1 MTNSTQQHSSGPLS
15 GHDVFAEVI
24 SLSRKRMTEMLVR
37 MIQSAQ
43 DYHNWGLADDDAAD
57 LVKLIRH
64 KQRIICS
71 SFVFQLNRNFADFKA
86 ADGSLSDEKGRYD
99 WQQLGLSA
107 ANDSAEIEELERIT
121 DRYRAAF
128 KDFDRNLLK
137 RLQACVRRPRANIY
151 ENPLQVKRL
160 CESFRYAIDSLDLKP
175 DLKIALYQLFA
186 DRLIESLGPLYRS
199 IELYL
204 LEQRML
210 PEIAPAKIHLRS
222 IDGLSESKPP
232 PSLNL
237 NQSACLLIL
246 LQDFKEKSRVAANRL
261 QNYFPELK
269 QRFGRYGIAE
279 YDEQIDQL
287 NLIFK
292 LIFEDED
299 LPAPIKQQLAR
310 LQIYIFITAV
320 QEDGFLRRSTNP
332 ARRLL
337 DGIISK
343 EVEIAHNGSP
353 ELSGERFIR
362 EHIDNMASLQFI
374 TVDHYAEMLEEYQKF
389 ITENSAAIR
398 RQRKLEATRK
408 VLPLVKERL
417 AEITQP
423 LRVQGT
429 PLILFEKVWLPLLVQ
444 IALQR
449 GMDSE
454 PWHKSIAMVQK
465 QVWSLI
471 PKNSPEEQA
480 ELIQVLPTVAHS
492 LHRAM
497 RSLKLAESLQQS
509 MRDFL
514 KLEQQNV
521 AEQTARNII
530 EARRKTRSLSAQSF
544 APSDDDPSEFDAMM
558 QTGVFQIPTDM
569 LNSFKSAKP
578 EPPKKINQIEALAI
592 GEWVSFKE
600 SEGSKLAKLAWKA
613 EDSTLFIFVDRDGKR
628 VCEVDADTLSNQ
640 FETGAVS
647 LSGTN
652 TTDSKKSLVSFM
664 KSL

>member
-1 MTNSTQQHSSGPLS
+1 MT
-15 GHDVFAEVI
+15 D
-24 SLSRKRMTEMLVR
+24 MLVR

-43 DYHNWGLADDDAAD
+43 DYHNWELADDDAAD
-57 LVKLIRH
+57 LVKLIKH

-86 ADGSLSDEKGRYD
+86 TDGSLSDEKGRHD

-186 DRLIESLGPLYRS
+186 DRFIESLGPLYRS

-343 EVEIAHNGSP
+343 EVEIAHNGNP
-353 ELSGERFIR
+353 ELSGVRFIR

-389 ITENSAAIR
+389 INENSAAIR

-480 ELIQVLPTVAHS
+480 ELVQVLPTVAHS

-521 AEQTARNII
+521 AEKTARNII
-530 EARRKTRSLSAQSF
+530 EAKRKTRSLSAQSF
-544 APSDDDPSEFDAMM
+544 APSDDDPSEFDEMM

-569 LNSFKSAKP
+569 LNTFKSAKP
-578 EPPKKINQIEALAI
+578 EPPKKINQIEALVI
-592 GEWVSFKE
+592 GEWVNFKE
-600 SEGSKLAKLAWKA
+600 GEGSKLAKLAWKA